1 MNGNNRY
8 QQGNRNTRYQQ
19 NSRYQNGF
27 QQPRQLSRRELLELD
42 LRDLER
48 ELAKI
53 DSEIDGIGTKSQL
66 LVAARQSH
74 MQSAPLAI
82 AQVALSSLGMKYL
95 PPVARLWYTKYQ
107 GYNRA
112 EEALR
117 FRTAELWEKR
127 NGLNLQ
133 IEQVQTEIELLQF
146 QP

>member
-1 MNGNNRY
+1 MNGNRY
-8 QQGNRNTRYQQ
+8 QQTGNQNTRSQQ
-19 NSRYQNGF
+19 NRYQNGF
-27 QQPRQLSRRELLELD
+27 QQPRQLSRRELLDLD
-42 LRDLER
+42 VHDLER
-48 ELAKI
+48 ELSKI

-66 LVAARQSH
+66 LVTARETH
-74 MQSAPLAI
+74 MQVAPLAI
-82 AQVALSSLGMKYL
+82 AQVALSTLGMKYL